1 MFMTQAIKGS
11 ILIITSLF
19 FALII
24 FSCATTK
31 TLIIEIPKP
40 AANNLPEN
48 IQSLSIVNRTVDEKY
63 NDYNI
68 DSLQNIFYRSQFK
81 LDTVIYDLQAV
92 DTMLKALGEL
102 LFESGR
108 YDFVIPASRFLKFR
122 EGASLNYVMPWDE
135 VKDLCERF
143 DTDAV
148 LSIDHYKTQV
158 KTNISQ
164 GNFFNIITGGY
175 TYAILAQIQVNY
187 EVLIRVYDP
196 INEKIIFNEFQRDS
210 LFWEDVGVSTRDLF
224 NRLTSVKQALIETSI
239 AVALDISDKISTNW
253 HEEQRNIFVK
263 GKSEF
268 VQHGNLALEGEWLQA
283 VAYWEKISKSSKSKT
298 LKSKAEFN
306 VAVGYEILGDLDQA
320 ISWALKSYNTMF
332 RPLTYEYLEK
342 LQKRK
347 NELKN

>member
-1 MFMTQAIKGS
+1 MTHAIKGF
-11 ILIITSLF
+11 IPIITSLF
-19 FALII
+19 FALIV

-31 TLIIEIPKP
+31 TLTIEIPKP
-40 AANNLPEN
+40 AVNNLPEN
-48 IQSLSIVNRTVDEKY
+48 IQSLTIVNRTVDENY
-63 NDYNI
+63 QDHNI

-108 YDFVIPASRFLKFR
+108 YDFVIPANRFLEFDKN
-122 EGASLNYVMPWDE
+122 ASPNYEMPWDE

-148 LSIDHYKTQV
+148 LSIDYYKTQV

-164 GNFFNIITGGY
+164 ENFYNPINSGFFNL
-175 TYAILAQIQVNY
+175 ILAQMQINY
-187 EVLIRVYDP
+187 EVLLRVYDP
-196 INEKIIFNEFQRDS
+196 VNEKIILSEFQCDS
-210 LFWEDVGVSTRDLF
+210 LFWKDDDATTRSLF
-224 NRLTSVKQALIETSI
+224 SHFTPVKQALVETSI
-239 AVALDISDKISTNW
+239 AVALDFSEKISTNW
-253 HEEQRNIFVK
+253 YEEQRSIFVK
-263 GKSEF
+263 GKSVFERP
-268 VQHGNLALEGEWLQA
+268 GNMALNGEWFQA
-283 VAYWEKISKSSKSKT
+283 ITLWEQIAESSKSKT
-298 LKSKAEFN
+298 EKSRAEFN
-306 VAVGYEILGDLDQA
+306 AAVGYEIIGDLDQA

-332 RPLTYEYLEK
+332 RPLTYEYIEK

>member
-1 MFMTQAIKGS
+1 MTQAIKES
-11 ILIITSLF
+11 ILILTSLF
-19 FALII
+19 FILI
-24 FSCATTK
+24 FSSCVSTK
-31 TLIIEIPKP
+31 TLTIEIPKP

-48 IQSLSIVNRTVDEKY
+48 IQSLTIVNRTVDEKY
-63 NDYNI
+63 QDHNI
-68 DSLQNIFYRSQFK
+68 DSLQNVFYRSQFK

-108 YDFVIPASRFLKFR
+108 YDFVIPANRFLDFR
-122 EGASLNYVMPWDE
+122 KDASLNYEMSWDE

-143 DTDAV
+143 NTDAV

-164 GNFFNIITGGY
+164 ENFYNPMTGGFSNM
-175 TYAILAQIQVNY
+175 ILAQIQVNY
-187 EVLIRVYDP
+187 EVLFRVYDP
-196 INEKIIFNEFQRDS
+196 KNEKIILSELQRDS
-210 LFWEDVGVSTRDLF
+210 LFWEDADVTTRNLF
-224 NRLTSVKQALIETSI
+224 SHFSPVKQVLTETSI
-239 AVALDISDKISTNW
+239 AVALDFSEKISTNW

-263 GKSEF
+263 GKPKFEQS
-268 VQHGNLALEGEWLQA
+268 GNMALNGEWLQSIA
-283 VAYWEKISKSSKSKT
+283 LWKQISESSKSKT
-298 LKSKAEFN
+298 GKSKAEFN

-347 NELKN
+347 NELKNQ